1 MTEIQRHKTA
11 LQRSE
16 LSRPIRLAL
25 DDGLVRP
32 DVRVLD
38 YGCGHGEDVRQLRAR
53 GIACNGWDPV
63 HRPAGP
69 REPADVVNLGYV
81 VNVIEDPQERADVL
95 RNAWELAHRV
105 LIVSARLVAEAKPV
119 QGSTSAFEDGYI
131 TRLGTFQKLYQQH
144 ELRAWIEQTLGRDA
158 IPAGPGVFY
167 AFRDPQLQQSFLA
180 ARYRR
185 PLAAPRIRRS
195 DALYEQHKDLLRPLL
210 DFLGARG
217 RLPDALELPNAGAI
231 ETALGSIR
239 RAFQVVRAAVGS
251 EQWAAVEDHR
261 TQDLLVYLAL
271 SRFGKRPKLSDL
283 PRDLQLDI
291 RAFFTSYQTACEL
304 ADTLLF
310 SVGDLSTVD
319 HLCRTSPVGK
329 QTPSA
334 LYVHASALH
343 HLPTELRLYEGC
355 ARGYIG
361 AVEGANLVKLH
372 RDQPQVSYLSYPDF
386 DDDPHPALAS
396 ALVVP
401 LQTFR
406 LEVRDYTSSRNPPI
420 LHRKE
425 EFVAQDHSL
434 REKFARLTTQE
445 ERFGLYADTS
455 RIGTRDGWKDAL
467 ARAGVDLRGHRVV
480 RRGRAG
486 DRA

>member
-1 MTEIQRHKTA
+1 MTGIQRHRTA
-11 LQRSE
+11 LQRNG
-16 LSRPIRLAL
+16 LSRPIRLIL

-32 DVRVLD
+32 DGRLLD
-38 YGCGHGEDVRQLRAR
+38 YGCGYGEDLRQLRAR
-53 GIACNGWDPV
+53 GIPCDGWDPV
-63 HRPAGP
+63 HRPGGS

-81 VNVIEDPQERADVL
+81 VNVIEDPQERAEVL
-95 RNAWELAHRV
+95 RNAWELAQRLLV
-105 LIVSARLVAEAKPV
+105 VSARLVAEAKPA
-119 QGSTSAFEDGYI
+119 QGTSSFEDGYV

-144 ELRAWIEQTLGRDA
+144 ELRTWIEQTLGRDVV
-158 IPAGPGVFY
+158 PAGPGVFY
-167 AFRDPQLQQSFLA
+167 AFRDAQLQQSFLA

-185 PLAAPRIRRS
+185 PLSAPRVRRS
-195 DALYEQHKDLLRPLL
+195 DALYEEHKELLQPMLE
-210 DFLGARG
+210 FLGARG
-217 RLPDALELPNAGAI
+217 RLPDSSELPNAEAI
-231 ETALGSIR
+231 QSALGSVR
-239 RAFQVVRAAVGS
+239 RAFQVLRAAVGS
-251 EQWAAVEDHR
+251 EQWSEVEQQR
-261 TQDLLVYLAL
+261 TQDLVVYLAL
-271 SRFGKRPKLSDL
+271 SRFGKRPKLSEL
-283 PRDLQLDI
+283 PHDLQLDI

-304 ADTLLF
+304 ADALLF
-310 SVGDLSTVD
+310 SVGDMATLD
-319 HLCRTSPVGK
+319 RLCRTSPVGK

-386 DDDPHPALAS
+386 EDHAHPALAS

-406 LEVRDYTSSRNPPI
+406 IEVRDYTSSRNPPI

-425 EFVAQDHSL
+425 EFVASDHPL
-434 REKFARLTTQE
+434 REKFARLTAQE

-455 RIGTRDGWKDAL
+455 RIGTREGWEDAL
-467 ARAGVDLRGHRVV
+467 ARAGVQLRGHRVV
-480 RRGRAG
+480 RRSG
-486 DRA
+486 